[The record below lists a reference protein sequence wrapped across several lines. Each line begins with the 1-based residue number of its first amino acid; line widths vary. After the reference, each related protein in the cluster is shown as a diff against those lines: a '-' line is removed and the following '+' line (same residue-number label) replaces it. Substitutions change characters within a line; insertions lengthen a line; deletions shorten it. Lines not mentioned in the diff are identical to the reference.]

1 MHRAKFSYG
10 SERKYFQ
17 QATSQGPHALSGGGA
32 PASHHARPRGSPPLD
47 WNRAVPGCSHSKTW
61 PSPKRNAG
69 CVSLSE
75 SPLSPPG
82 CPFPPEDVLHA
93 SVEYSPSHT
102 TPALLMCRFHT
113 QAVNQPLIQKVPRK
127 TVSMGSTQQHRG
139 LSGCLLR
146 RHPIWAPDRVPV
158 APVLIHLLVNTAG
171 KATEGSP
178 SAWVPCHSHGK
189 PR

>member
-1 MHRAKFSYG
+1 MEVKENISSKQPPRDHMLFRGEGPQPLTMLVPVGLLLRIGIGQSLGVLILKHG
-10 SERKYFQ
+10 HPQSE
-17 QATSQGPHALSGGGA
+17 TP
-32 PASHHARPRGSPPLD
+32 
-47 WNRAVPGCSHSKTW
+47 
-61 PSPKRNAG
+61 G
-69 CVSLSE
+69 CVSLSG
-75 SPLSPPG
+75 SLLSPPG
-82 CPFPPEDVLHA
+82 CLFPPEDVLYA

-102 TPALLMCRFHT
+102 TPALLMCGFHT

-127 TVSMGSTQQHRG
+127 TVSMGSAQQHRG